1 MAAHRSEASR
11 SPRSPSEA
19 DVSVAPFDSTDVS
32 VVRFRGKAG
41 SVRRTSS
48 RTEVGNELN
57 EAAVSNDGTPPVEI
71 DAAGLLTDVVRVLD
85 SSMAGCTAAFAG
97 FYRKYTASEEA
108 RKLLV
113 DSFWYV
119 SVCLFDQTNTKAAAA
134 LLKRLSRTYSVYM
147 YGMPPGRDKDVF
159 MQYFPYLMVQ
169 GIESAYRS
177 YFPSSGSLY
186 TSAFFDR
193 VHALVSTLFVHDT
206 GGGHGRRLREA
217 LREKLFNPKNGRCP
231 RPPPLPEMGDSAHRL
246 ATDWSDIVCDELSG
260 EYHVVAK
267 RGGGPAALSP
277 SVAGSLHSGIRV
289 GTAPEHAARSHR
301 QAARS
306 RNRGS
311 KRAGGT
317 APGDLGGGSSGE
329 RVQWHFPGA
338 DDLVQNPS
346 RPNSAEFELSNYNG
360 QTQRSPLVGSYL
372 RGLETPETAA
382 VPRQFVIKRNQ
393 DVEAEKEGK
402 PVFESP
408 LLGTGRPRSSHG
420 NDAES
425 RPPTGHQTGF
435 GSAIRDTTDRAQLA
449 KARKEQSDAHVLGLA
464 EALGLGK
471 EIRTVLGAGEH
482 AEKSYR
488 RETRL
493 HAEAVR
499 ASSLYI
505 CLQIIALRH

>member
-11 SPRSPSEA
+11 SPRSPTEA

-41 SVRRTSS
+41 SMRRTSS
-48 RTEVGNELN
+48 RAEVGNVLT

-217 LREKLFNPKNGRCP
+217 LREKLFNPKNGRGP

-246 ATDWSDIVCDELSG
+246 ATDWSDIVCDDTTG

-435 GSAIRDTTDRAQLA
+435 GSAIRDTTDRARLA
-449 KARKEQSDAHVLGLA
+449 KARKEQSDAHVLVLA